1 MLDKRRRMTAEE
13 MQELTPAQRRRMHRR
28 RAKRRMLVRL
38 FTLLLV
44 CLLVVTLWK
53 NWDAVA
59 PDKWWGNLQDS
70 LAGSTGRYPVDVSG
84 VNMKR
89 LTLSGKYTVTFSDS
103 YLTYLDDNG
112 GEVVRYACTYPSGLL
127 STAGQYVLLAEQDG
141 RRFRLNTRSGVVFE
155 GTAEY
160 PIITAAVNAKGQMA
174 LLTQGPQGYT
184 VQVIVYDRRG
194 KVLYTRS
201 RNQQAVDVALSADG
215 SQVGLL
221 SVQATD
227 GTLYSIVDVF
237 SLSSTDTKPVCSH
250 TVNNMLL
257 YRLEYLGDT
266 WLTAIGESGA
276 VMLDTKDG
284 LSTVYSTGGMRL
296 LGYAIGD
303 NTLALALRP
312 YGDTGDGQVQVV
324 NKKGEPSCTVPF
336 SGEFRQ
342 LSSNGKRY
350 VLLTDSAVTEI
361 TAAGQ
366 GKQAAV
372 DNDGQQ
378 AVLTGHR
385 VVVLGLNRV
394 QAYDL
399 K

>member
-1 MLDKRRRMTAEE
+1 MADTRRRMTGED

-28 RAKRRMLVRL
+28 RAKRRMLLRL
-38 FTLLLV
+38 STLLLLCV
-44 CLLVVTLWK
+44 LVVTLWK
-53 NWDAVA
+53 NWDTVA

-70 LAGSTGRYPVDVSG
+70 LTGSTGSYPVDVSG
-84 VNMKR
+84 MNMKR

-112 GEVVRYACTYPSGLL
+112 GEVARYACTYPSGLL

-141 RRFRLNTRSGVVFE
+141 RRFRLNTRSGMVFE
-155 GTAEY
+155 GTAEQ

-184 VQVIVYDRRG
+184 VQVTVYDRRG

-215 SQVGLL
+215 SQVALL

-227 GTLYSIVDVF
+227 GALHTIVDVF
-237 SLSSTDTKPVCSH
+237 SLSSTDTKPLCSH
-250 TVNNMLL
+250 TANNVLL

-276 VMLDTKDG
+276 ALLDTKDG
-284 LSTVYSTGGMRL
+284 LSTVYSAGDMRL

-312 YGDTGDGQVQVV
+312 YGDTGDGQVHVI

-342 LSSNGKRY
+342 ISASGKRY
-350 VLLTDSAVTEI
+350 VLLTDTAAMEI

-372 DNDGQQ
+372 ENDGQQ
-378 AVLTGHR
+378 AVLSGQR

-394 QAYDL
+394 QAYAL

>member
-1 MLDKRRRMTAEE
+1 ML
-13 MQELTPAQRRRMHRR
+13 L
-28 RAKRRMLVRL
+28 RL
-38 FTLLLV
+38 STLLLLCV
-44 CLLVVTLWK
+44 LVVTLWK
-53 NWDAVA
+53 NWDSVA

-70 LAGSTGRYPVDVSG
+70 LTGSTGSYPVDVSG
-84 VNMKR
+84 MNMKR

-112 GEVVRYACTYPSGLL
+112 GEVARYACTYPSGLL

-141 RRFRLNTRSGVVFE
+141 RRFRLNTRSGMVFE
-155 GTAEY
+155 GTAEQ

-184 VQVIVYDRRG
+184 VQVTVYDRRG

-215 SQVGLL
+215 SQVALL

-227 GTLYSIVDVF
+227 GALHTIVDVF
-237 SLSSTDTKPVCSH
+237 SLSSTDTKPLCSH
-250 TVNNMLL
+250 TANNVLL

-266 WLTAIGESGA
+266 WLTAIGENG
-276 VMLDTKDG
+276 VTLLDTKDG
-284 LSTVYSTGGMRL
+284 LSTVYSAGDMRL

-312 YGDTGDGQVQVV
+312 YGDTGDGQVHVI
-324 NKKGEPSCTVPF
+324 NKKGEPSCMVPF

-342 LSSNGKRY
+342 ISASGKRY
-350 VLLTDSAVTEI
+350 VLLTDAAATEI

-372 DNDGQQ
+372 ENDGQQ
-378 AVLTGHR
+378 AVLSGQR

-394 QAYDL
+394 QAYTL